1 MTKAEEFLQQNKAF
15 LQSNFR
21 RDEEL
26 LYVEELKRESFLIF
40 IPFVGMWLFVWLVT
54 PIAPLWLRP
63 FLVAGAV
70 YLFVVLLLMISSGQL
85 RREFVVLTTKAIY
98 YCRGVKGITAYDWPS
113 ESVRFV
119 FRTNW
124 AVYIVADAPYGSAGS
139 LLVGSRNAQT
149 IKAFWKNIV
158 YRFAN
163 KPLQNTIGDLSML
176 GALAIVNDSKYAMA
190 EFRVKKGSALYRE
203 LQQPN
208 VFGPNVK
215 FKTIKYFDRRR
226 STRCI

>member
-15 LQSNFR
+15 
-21 RDEEL
+21 
-26 LYVEELKRESFLIF
+26 
-40 IPFVGMWLFVWLVT
+40 
-54 PIAPLWLRP
+54 
-63 FLVAGAV
+63 
-70 YLFVVLLLMISSGQL
+70 
-85 RREFVVLTTKAIY
+85 
-98 YCRGVKGITAYDWPS
+98 
-113 ESVRFV
+113 
-119 FRTNW
+119 
-124 AVYIVADAPYGSAGS
+124 
-139 LLVGSRNAQT
+139 
-149 IKAFWKNIV
+149 WKNIV
-158 YRFAN
+158 YRLAN

-176 GALAIVNDSKYAMA
+176 GALAIVNDNDYAMA